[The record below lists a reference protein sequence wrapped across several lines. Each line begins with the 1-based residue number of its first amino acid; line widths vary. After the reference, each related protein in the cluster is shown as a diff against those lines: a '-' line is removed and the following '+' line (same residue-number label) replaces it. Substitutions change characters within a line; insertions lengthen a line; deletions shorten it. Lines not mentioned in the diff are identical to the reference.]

1 MMAKTINEAIIEVLK
16 KEGKPLLPK
25 EIFVKIKE
33 NSLYRFKTESPENI
47 VRNQLRRHSEN
58 IGNLVA
64 ASKVKH
70 FVCLDDGKYWL
81 KENK

>member
-1 MMAKTINEAIIEVLK
+1 MAKTINEAIIEVLK

-25 EIFVKIKE
+25 EIFTKI
-33 NSLYRFKTESPENI
+33 NDNRLYHFKAQSPENI

-58 IGNLVA
+58 IGNLAA

-70 FVCLDDGKYWL
+70 FVCMEDGKYWL
-81 KENK
+81 KESK